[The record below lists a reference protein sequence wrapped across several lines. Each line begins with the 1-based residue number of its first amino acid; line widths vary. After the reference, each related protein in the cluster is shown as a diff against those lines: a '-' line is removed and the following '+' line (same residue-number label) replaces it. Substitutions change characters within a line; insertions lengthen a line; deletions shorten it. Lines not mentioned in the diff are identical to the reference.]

1 MISIIFNFKTKP
13 SKNLEFM
20 QSIGS
25 IIVNLRKAEGCIG
38 IDFQKDAKDN
48 NRFLVQID
56 LENYGLIK
64 TLLKNKNYNILQ
76 GALEVLCEAPIVEI
90 TNGIKPIKIDT
101 YKNRKISIKNQ
112 IMSELKSNPDI
123 KDKIQ

>member
-25 IIVNLRKAEGCIG
+25 IIVNLRKVEGCIG

-48 NRFLVQID
+48 NRFLIQID

-64 TLLKNKNYNILQ
+64 TILKNKNYNLSRSQLQ
-76 GALEVLCEAPIVEI
+76 
-90 TNGIKPIKIDT
+90 
-101 YKNRKISIKNQ
+101 
-112 IMSELKSNPDI
+112 
-123 KDKIQ
+123 